1 MNKEERITI
10 NIAGRN
16 YPLLVKT
23 DELEV
28 IREIEKNLK
37 QKYLDVTKSFPA
49 LEIRDHLAIMLLEE
63 AKTKAH
69 NSEEAEDILMD
80 SELNTIINSLQSH
93 LK

>member
-37 QKYLDVTKSFPA
+37 QKYLEVTKAFPA
-49 LEIRDHLAIMLLEE
+49 LEIRDHLAMMLLEAVKKRTNGTNE
-63 AKTKAH
+63 TQD
-69 NSEEAEDILMD
+69 SLVD
-80 SELNTIINSLQSH
+80 SELNTIILSLHNH
-93 LK
+93 LH